1 LVSLLGAVVL
11 FHRFDKQ
18 RYQRERE
25 DGEESLV
32 RALLDA
38 QQVDRHIEQARLQ
51 RERQLQY
58 DVLADQ
64 VRAQTL
70 ARAQQEGL
78 LNEDLGS
85 GSGTGSGLARDPPP
99 YGTFD
104 SSPRKPKNSRNGS
117 Y

>member
-1 LVSLLGAVVL
+1 ML

-18 RYQRERE
+18 RYQRERD

-38 QQVDRHIEQARLQ
+38 QQVDRQIDQARLQ

-58 DVLADQ
+58 EALAGQ

-78 LNEDLGS
+78 LNEDLGG
-85 GSGTGSGLARDPPP
+85 GSGTGIGTRDPPP

-104 SSPRKPKNSRNGS
+104 NSSRKPKNSNKGG

>member
-1 LVSLLGAVVL
+1 MSLLGAAVL

-38 QQVDRHIEQARLQ
+38 QQVDRQIEQARLQ

-58 DVLADQ
+58 EVLAGQ

-70 ARAQQEGL
+70 ARAQQEGFL
-78 LNEDLGS
+78 DDTIAGGS
-85 GSGTGSGLARDPPP
+85 GSRDPPP
-99 YGTFD
+99 YGTFEAH
-104 SSPRKPKNSRNGS
+104 RKPKNSKNGG